1 MSTRSKTMAE
11 RKTRIAILFGGR
23 SAEHDVSRASA
34 ANVLRSLD
42 PERYDATLIGIT
54 RDGRWIIADAG
65 NGVGTGAAELT
76 IPDDGP
82 QLALLPGGQGRALV
96 LESNAAGARELPAF
110 DLVFPVLH
118 GPNGE
123 DGTVQGALELSD
135 VAYVGSRVMGSAAA
149 MDKDVAKRLM
159 RDAGLPIVPFVAMSA
174 SCPITYDDAVSAVG
188 SPEIFVKP
196 ANMGSSVGVSKART
210 AEEFATCCR
219 SAFRFDRKI
228 LIERCVAAVR
238 EIECSVLEDADA
250 GIRASLL
257 GEVVPAGKHGFYSYD
272 AKYTDGD
279 GAALHVPANVPP
291 ALADRIRGLAIRTF
305 QVLCCEGM
313 ARIDFFLSGEEVF
326 VNEANTLPGFTN
338 ISMYPK
344 LWEAS
349 GLPQSDLMDVLIRHA
364 LARHD
369 GSRNLAFRRD

>member
-1 MSTRSKTMAE
+1 MRTMAE
-11 RKTRIAILFGGR
+11 HKLRVAILFGGR

-42 PERYDATLIGIT
+42 ANRYEVTLIGIA
-54 RDGRWIIADAG
+54 RDGRWIVADAG
-65 NGVGTGAAELT
+65 NGAGTGAAALT

-82 QLALLPGGQGRALV
+82 QLALLPGGHGGALV
-96 LESNAAGARELPAF
+96 IERTGVRQIPPF
-110 DLVFPVLH
+110 DLFFPVLH

-159 RDAGLPIVPFVAMSA
+159 RDAGLPIAPYVAMSA
-174 SCPITYDDAVSAVG
+174 AAPISFADAAKAVG
-188 SPEIFVKP
+188 SAEVFVKP

-210 AEEFATCCR
+210 AQEFDAACKL
-219 SAFRFDRKI
+219 ALRFDRKI

-238 EIECSVLEDADA
+238 EIECSVLEHAS
-250 GIRASLL
+250 GEIRASLL
-257 GEVVPAGKHGFYSYD
+257 GEIVPAEKHGFYSYD
-272 AKYTDGD
+272 AKYLDAQ
-279 GAALHVPANVPP
+279 GAALQAPADVPP
-291 ALADRIRGLAIRTF
+291 PLAERIRALAIRTF
-305 QVLCCEGM
+305 RVLCCEGM

-326 VNEANTLPGFTN
+326 VNEANTLPGFTD

-349 GLPQSDLMDVLIRHA
+349 GLPQSALMDVLVDHA
-364 LARHD
+364 LARHRD
-369 GSRNLAFRRD
+369 SRKLAFQRE